1 MRSRVATVRG
11 DDDLRKVQETV
22 TKYDLL
28 ALPVVDEQGVL
39 LGIIRVDDVMETV
52 FPDRGGLE
60 SFTDFMTHSKSWM
73 RWKP

>member
-1 MRSRVATVRG
+1 
-11 DDDLRKVQETV
+11 
-22 TKYDLL
+22 
-28 ALPVVDEQGVL
+28 
-39 LGIIRVDDVMETV
+39 VDDVMETV